1 MVSNWY
7 PMLLGTT
14 LNVASACNSV
24 TPCCR
29 TLAIKFMHPKMMLL
43 LPSTSLT
50 HPLKKGDS
58 QQENRFSW
66 PLSNRV
72 AKSNSELGNLGND
85 LLRAC
90 RIRDSAVDHG
100 YNPAATTCL
109 IKY

>member
-7 PMLLGTT
+7 PMFLGTT
-14 LNVASACNSV
+14 LNVASTCNSV
-24 TPCCR
+24 TPYCR
-29 TLAIKFMHPKMMLL
+29 TLPIKFMHPKIMLL

-50 HPLKKGDS
+50 HPLKKEES
-58 QQENRFSW
+58 QQEYLFSW

-72 AKSNSELGNLGND
+72 AKSNSELGNLDND
-85 LLRAC
+85 LLRAY